1 MKKRI
6 LILMALLVAIVT
18 GAWAQTTKT
27 IYVYP
32 KAWNMTGCKIALY
45 AWSPSSMFDDLY
57 KSTTYPEC
65 YAIEVDKDLE
75 TCILVQLPETASND
89 WSNMISQTYNIDLE
103 GVDDNIL
110 IIIKESS
117 SGDHPT
123 EVTTIDHL
131 NEYIDEIS
139 AATHEYVDLGLSTGT
154 LWATTNIGAT
164 NPEDY
169 GDYFAWG
176 ETETNKSSYTW
187 TTYKWRDSSSGQLTK
202 YCTESSYGTVDN
214 KTVLDLEDDAAYK
227 NWGSDWRMPTLE
239 ELNELIDEC
248 SWEFMQ
254 VNGVKGYKVSGTKPG
269 YTDRY
274 IFLPAGGY
282 KNSSYNNPN
291 NEHGGYWLSTLNVEY
306 CYNGMDLYFKSYF
319 HNPDG
324 NGERYNGQ
332 PIRPVYST
340 KTEPVV
346 APGLPIDKLT
356 SPTRASATG

>member
-176 ETETNKSSYTW
+176 ENETNTSSYTW
-187 TTYKWRDSSSGQLTK
+187 TTYKWRDS
-202 YCTESSYGTVDN
+202 
-214 KTVLDLEDDAAYK
+214 
-227 NWGSDWRMPTLE
+227 
-239 ELNELIDEC
+239 
-248 SWEFMQ
+248 
-254 VNGVKGYKVSGTKPG
+254 
-269 YTDRY
+269 
-274 IFLPAGGY
+274 
-282 KNSSYNNPN
+282 
-291 NEHGGYWLSTLNVEY
+291 
-306 CYNGMDLYFKSYF
+306 
-319 HNPDG
+319 
-324 NGERYNGQ
+324 
-332 PIRPVYST
+332 
-340 KTEPVV
+340 
-346 APGLPIDKLT
+346 
-356 SPTRASATG
+356 